1 LVVLLQVKWI
11 ILYWSFG
18 GIHFNDNIFNLWEWS
33 RDGYLLRYQNSATD
47 NYRRAQQIQIQR
59 ATLSDFQKRK
69 LYQNAFSN
77 FEFRYGLSP
86 FQFIGPENGGKIY
99 MAHKQKCWHAS
110 APQGGYGLAL

>member
-1 LVVLLQVKWI
+1 MV
-11 ILYWSFG
+11 
-18 GIHFNDNIFNLWEWS
+18 
-33 RDGYLLRYQNSATD
+33 TC
-47 NYRRAQQIQIQR
+47 
-59 ATLSDFQKRK
+59 SDIKIAPRTTTVARNKYKYSGQPFPTFKK
-69 LYQNAFSN
+69 GSYIKMLFSN